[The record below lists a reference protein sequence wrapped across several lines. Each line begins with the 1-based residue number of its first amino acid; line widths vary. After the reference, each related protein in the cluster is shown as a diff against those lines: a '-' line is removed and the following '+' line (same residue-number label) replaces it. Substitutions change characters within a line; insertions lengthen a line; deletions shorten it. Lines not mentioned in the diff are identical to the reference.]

1 MKRLYT
7 MTTAGPLV
15 SWPVL
20 LGNRM
25 PMPVPP
31 NAVLSSNQVEHLEGV
46 NPCPQSWSIKEG
58 RGNMDSTCEE
68 LVPKPGWRG
77 WKNARVAAEFPA
89 NTTTYIPD

>member
-1 MKRLYT
+1 

-46 NPCPQSWSIKEG
+46 NPCPQSWSTGQQHPIGPRCTLKTDEG
-58 RGNMDSTCEE
+58 KQP
-68 LVPKPGWRG
+68 L
-77 WKNARVAAEFPA
+77 
-89 NTTTYIPD
+89 I